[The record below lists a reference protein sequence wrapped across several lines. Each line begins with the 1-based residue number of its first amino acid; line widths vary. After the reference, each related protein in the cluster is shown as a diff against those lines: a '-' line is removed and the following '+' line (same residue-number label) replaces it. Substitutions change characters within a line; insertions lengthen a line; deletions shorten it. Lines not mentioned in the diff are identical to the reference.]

1 MVAWIVTLLVAVAPP
16 VSRCYGE
23 QPDQYKQRLTEIVD
37 AATATVFDLNEERLV
52 GGEWGYELSLMRM
65 LAVAS
70 HESMGFNEHVDDG
83 RQRGDSGASAC
94 LMGIMGDRHGKAE
107 GWTLRELTN
116 ERLLCFLVGYHRMK
130 TSHRVCGRGV
140 HGLAV
145 YASGQCSKGREVSA
159 VMVKQGRDW
168 GYKLVAAYDQ
178 GEWGPRI
185 MEPEENE

>member
-23 QPDQYKQRLTEIVD
+23 AQDHYEQRLSEIVD
-37 AATATVFDLNEERLV
+37 AAAASVFDLNEERLV
-52 GGEWGYELSLMRM
+52 GGEWGYELSLMRV

-70 HESMGFNEHVDDG
+70 HESMGFNERVDDG
-83 RQRGDSGASAC
+83 RQRGDSGASGC
-94 LMGIMGDRHGKAE
+94 LMGIMGNAQGEAE
-107 GWTLRELTN
+107 GWTIKELTN

-130 TSHRVCGRGV
+130 LSQRVCGCGV
-140 HGLAV
+140 NSLAV
-145 YASGQCSKGREVSA
+145 YASGRCDWGRKESKD
-159 VMVKQGRDW
+159 MVVVGRDW
-168 GYKLVAAYDQ
+168 GWRLVAGYER